1 MVGTVAEIFS
11 SLDGVEK
18 SLNDN
23 TFAKFINQYFCQAYC
38 PSYVKKC
45 PNVTVFEQAQKIA
58 KGNKAGVWND
68 LNAVPP
74 WEFRKQ
80 KR

>member
-18 SLNDN
+18 SLNEEQLSSGL
-23 TFAKFINQYFCQAYC
+23 AMVY